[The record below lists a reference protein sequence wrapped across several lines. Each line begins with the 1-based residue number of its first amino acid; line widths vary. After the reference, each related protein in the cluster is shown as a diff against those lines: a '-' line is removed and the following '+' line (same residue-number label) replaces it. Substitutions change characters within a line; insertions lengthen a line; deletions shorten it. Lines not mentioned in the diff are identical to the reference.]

1 MGVLPDKFARS
12 GAKRKTE
19 FFKQT
24 STGLRIAWPNN
35 KTSKRSR
42 SHVEAT
48 KEIESM
54 IASTDD
60 VNRQFLDLVR
70 KLLTFAPAE
79 RITPYDAMS
88 HPYALAEISEG

>member
-19 FFKQT
+19 FFKET
-24 STGLRIAWPNN
+24 PTGLRIAWPNN

-54 IASTDD
+54 ISSTDD